1 MSEQA
6 DALCV
11 KCGAPR
17 AKGFVGMVTSMCLD
31 CARVKL
37 EADTANIHS
46 EKASHAGEPLANP
59 QSEAEEAAGSERA
72 PSVEEGEQPS
82 RSRKRRIQPS
92 AAKGADGK
100 KMTPACANCKK
111 SKIRCTHRQ
120 VIEDDD
126 SNVPSRKRKREA
138 EAHVGVR
145 DDAGNG
151 SDPSASVGAED
162 QAPPPA
168 KRPLRIRL
176 KGKNEE
182 VLTESAP
189 RPAGSEAGVS
199 VAKRQ
204 APGGLRKRKFVEVE
218 EEASSGATESKPA
231 AAVSVEGTGSVEAS
245 NPPRKRTRRGR
256 KPKAERDVE
265 AVEQAAVRNTTPA
278 PVVAPAAARSP
289 ATAPGSRPL
298 PSFPMNNLE
307 GAAHLSVHAV
317 LSRELQ
323 QKLEDAETK
332 WLAAIQSLQAAKQ
345 ALDNWVEVW
354 NRGL

>member
-6 DALCV
+6 DAGCV
-11 KCGAPR
+11 KCGAQR
-17 AKGFVGMVTSMCLD
+17 AKGFVGLVTNMCLD
-31 CARVKL
+31 CASVKL
-37 EADTANIHS
+37 DADTANTHS
-46 EKASHAGEPLANP
+46 EKASHADEPVANP

-72 PSVEEGEQPS
+72 PSVES
-82 RSRKRRIQPS
+82 RSRKRRIQLS
-92 AAKGADGK
+92 VAKGADGK
-100 KMTPACANCKK
+100 KMTPACASCKK

-138 EAHVGVR
+138 EAHAGVR

-189 RPAGSEAGVS
+189 RPPGSEAGVS

-218 EEASSGATESKPA
+218 EEVPSGATESKPA

-265 AVEQAAVRNTTPA
+265 PVEQTAVRNATPA
-278 PVVAPAAARSP
+278 PVVAPATARSP
-289 ATAPGSRPL
+289 ATAPEARPL

-317 LSRELQ
+317 LGRELQ

>member
-1 MSEQA
+1 MSEKA
-6 DALCV
+6 DELCV

-46 EKASHAGEPLANP
+46 EKAAHAVEPLANP

-82 RSRKRRIQPS
+82 CSRKRRIQPS

-111 SKIRCTHRQ
+111 SKIRCRHRQ

-151 SDPSASVGAED
+151 SDASASVGAED

-168 KRPLRIRL
+168 MRPLRIRL
-176 KGKNEE
+176 KGKKEE
-182 VLTESAP
+182 VLTESALVP
-189 RPAGSEAGVS
+189 PDP
-199 VAKRQ
+199 K
-204 APGGLRKRKFVEVE
+204 LFVEVE

-332 WLAAIQSLQAAKQ
+332 WLAAIRSLQAAKQ

>member
-1 MSEQA
+1 
-6 DALCV
+6 
-11 KCGAPR
+11 
-17 AKGFVGMVTSMCLD
+17 
-31 CARVKL
+31 
-37 EADTANIHS
+37 
-46 EKASHAGEPLANP
+46 
-59 QSEAEEAAGSERA
+59 
-72 PSVEEGEQPS
+72 
-82 RSRKRRIQPS
+82 
-92 AAKGADGK
+92 
-100 KMTPACANCKK
+100 MTPACANCKK

-145 DDAGNG
+145 DDADNG
-151 SDPSASVGAED
+151 SGPSASVGAED

-245 NPPRKRTRRGR
+245 NPPRKRTQRGR

-265 AVEQAAVRNTTPA
+265 AVEQTAVRNTTPA

-289 ATAPGSRPL
+289 ATAPGSRSL

-323 QKLEDAETK
+323 QKLEEAETK